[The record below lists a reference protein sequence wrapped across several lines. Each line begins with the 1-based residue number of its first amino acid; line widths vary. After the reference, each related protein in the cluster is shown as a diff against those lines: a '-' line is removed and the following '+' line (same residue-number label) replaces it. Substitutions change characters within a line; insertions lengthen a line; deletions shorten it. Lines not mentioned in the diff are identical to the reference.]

1 MKPGT
6 LSLSQVALIALAI
19 WPAFS
24 PVQSFSGDFVFR
36 DLLAQPQYD
45 VKLLDQFLPM
55 SAVDSERLKHGN
67 IHRQQVEC
75 RYRSKQKE
83 I

>member
-6 LSLSQVALIALAI
+6 LSLSQVALITLAI

-24 PVQSFSGDFVFR
+24 PVQSYSGDFVFR

-45 VKLLDQFLPM
+45 VKLLDQFLPL
-55 SAVDSERLKHGN
+55 SAVDPERLKHGN

-75 RYRSKQKE
+75 RYRFK
-83 I
+83 